1 MLAHPTATPHTT
13 TPLPTTQTSP
23 HSTLTTHTHHTPTF
37 SPQHSGGYDPV
48 FLYLLT
54 LIDALRAYAV
64 YGQAFAL
71 VTVEF
76 YYRFLYA
83 LMVLGELGPLAI
95 SVLPGFRS
103 ATVVLKVGLS
113 VFSGVWVW
121 VGGWMDW

>member
-1 MLAHPTATPHTT
+1 MHWLQHPRPRHTDHIPNKPTPK
-13 TPLPTTQTSP
+13 
-23 HSTLTTHTHHTPTF
+23 
-37 SPQHSGGYDPV
+37 QHSGGYDPI

-54 LIDALRAYAV
+54 LIDALRSYAV

-83 LMVLGELGPLAI
+83 LMVLGELGPLAV

-103 ATVVLKVGLS
+103 ATVVLKAS
-113 VFSGVWVW
+113 
-121 VGGWMDW
+121 VGGVGGEWV